1 MVMGLVSL
9 GNHSDSGFFLMAHTL
24 LNQDEFQQEGFWE
37 VGGTFGLKFLLLTFS
52 EFFQLVVAC

>member
-1 MVMGLVSL
+1 
-9 GNHSDSGFFLMAHTL
+9 MAHTL

-37 VGGTFGLKFLLLTFS
+37 VGGTYGLKFLLLTFS